1 MNTQMHLSELKE
13 LLYAREYAYDI
24 LRRFFLEEPTE
35 EYLKVFV
42 QRNMIEQFPFIG
54 DSKEI
59 EEGARLVK
67 EHYQKFD
74 VVTNKSHYDDL
85 HWDYTKLMIGP
96 FELLAP
102 PWESV
107 YVQKEAMLF
116 QKCTMDVRKTYQH
129 FGFSTADYN
138 MEADD
143 HIGLEL
149 DFLYHLNKL
158 CQQSA
163 DEGNLQEVGYLLT
176 EQEKFLKEHLLVFV
190 PELSKNMMENADT
203 SFYKGMAQI
212 LNYYSKMDSQVL
224 NELLKIDII
233 Q

>member
-1 MNTQMHLSELKE
+1 MNTQMPLSELKE
-13 LLYAREYAYDI
+13 ILYAREYAYDI

-35 EYLKVFV
+35 EYLKVFL
-42 QRNMIEQFPFIG
+42 QRNMIEQFPFIE

-67 EHYQKFD
+67 EHYQNFD
-74 VVTNKSHYDDL
+74 VVTNKSHFDDL

-102 PWESV
+102 PWESI
-107 YVQKEAMLF
+107 YVQKEPMLF
-116 QKCTMDVRKTYQH
+116 QKCTMDVRKAYQH
-129 FGFSTADYN
+129 FGFSTANHN
-138 MEADD
+138 MEAED

-158 CQQSA
+158 SQQSA
-163 DEGNLQEVGYLLT
+163 DEGNLQEIGYLLT
-176 EQEKFLKEHLLVFV
+176 EQEKFLKEHLLVYV
-190 PELSKNMMENADT
+190 PELSKNMIENADT
-203 SFYKGMAQI
+203 SFYKGMALI
-212 LNYYSKMDSQVL
+212 LDHYTKMDSQVL

>member
-1 MNTQMHLSELKE
+1 MNLSEISE

-24 LRRFFLEEPTE
+24 LRRFFIEEPTQ
-35 EYLKVFV
+35 EYLKVFIG
-42 QRNMIEQFPFIG
+42 QKMIEQFPFIN

-59 EEGARLVK
+59 AEGAALVK
-67 EHYQKFD
+67 EHYEKFD
-74 VVTNKSHYDDL
+74 VVNNQSHFDDL
-85 HWDYTKLMIGP
+85 HWDYTRLMIGP
-96 FELLAP
+96 FDLAVP

-116 QKCTMDVRKTYQH
+116 QRTTMDVRKKYQH
-129 FGFSTADYN
+129 FGFSTAEQN

-158 CQQSA
+158 TQQSA
-163 DEGNLQEVGYLLT
+163 SEGNLQEISYLLT
-176 EQEKFLKEHLLVFV
+176 EQEKFLKEHLLAFV
-190 PELSKNMMENADT
+190 PELSKNMVENAET
-203 SFYKGMAQI
+203 TFYKGMAQI
-212 LNYYSKMDSQVL
+212 LHHYTKMDSQVL

-233 Q
+233 E

>member
-1 MNTQMHLSELKE
+1 MNTQMPLSELKE
-13 LLYAREYAYDI
+13 ILYAREYAYDI

-35 EYLKVFV
+35 EYLKVFL
-42 QRNMIEQFPFIG
+42 QRNMIEQFPFIE

-59 EEGARLVK
+59 EEGAKLVK
-67 EHYQKFD
+67 EHYQNYD
-74 VVTNKSHYDDL
+74 VVTNKSHFDAL

-96 FELLAP
+96 FDLLAP

-129 FGFSTADYN
+129 FGFSTADSN
-138 MEADD
+138 VEAED

-158 CQQSA
+158 SQQSA
-163 DEGNLQEVGYLLT
+163 DEGNLQEIGYLLK

-190 PELSKNMMENADT
+190 PELSKNMIENADT

-212 LNYYSKMDSQVL
+212 LNYYTKMDSQVL
-224 NELLKIDII
+224 NDLLKIDII